1 MKWILGGL
9 GWALLGPIGA
19 IIGFLVGTGI
29 EKKDNIL
36 EQNTRTSRSSRS
48 KQQFRTNST
57 SHTTQNKDYSYN
69 ISTQLGDFMVSM
81 LILISEIIKADGKIL
96 KSELDYVK
104 LYFRE
109 KFGVE
114 KTKEALRVLKILL
127 NKNIPIYD
135 VGRQIRNNLDYHSRL
150 QLIHFLFGLSAADGE
165 VHPYEVSKIDSI
177 CKAMGISQSDFTSIK
192 AMFVESEES
201 PFEILQISSDAQI
214 EEIKAAYRKLAKEY
228 HPDRVAYL
236 GEEVQREAKE
246 KFQKINLAY
255 DKLKKIRNFN

>member
-9 GWALLGPIGA
+9 GWALMGPIGA
-19 IIGFLVGTGI
+19 IIGFLVGAGI

-36 EQNTRTSRSSRS
+36 EQDTRTSRSSRS
-48 KQQFRTNST
+48 KQQFRTRRT
-57 SHTTQNKDYSYN
+57 SQTTQNNDYSYH
-69 ISTQLGDFMVSM
+69 ISTQLGDFMVSL

-104 LYFRE
+104 VFFRD
-109 KFGVE
+109 KFGIE

-127 NKNIPIYD
+127 NKNIPIYE
-135 VGRQIRNNLDYHSRL
+135 VGRQIKNNLDYHSRL
-150 QLIHFLFGLSAADGE
+150 QLVHFLFGLSAADGE
-165 VHPYEVSKIDSI
+165 VHPSELSILSSI
-177 CKAMGISQSDFTSIK
+177 CSAMGISKNDFTSIK
-192 AMFVESEES
+192 AMFVESETS
-201 PFEILQISSDAQI
+201 VYEILQISPDAQI
-214 EEIKAAYRKLAKEY
+214 DEIKAAYRKLAKEY

-255 DKLKKIRNFN
+255 DKLKKIRNFS